1 MDHELAVALKDLGFS
16 PTEAEIYVA
25 MLEQSQAGPVSAY
38 KIAQDMGR
46 DPANMTKTLGAMAK
60 RGALRASSGKPRL
73 YTPVSAIV
81 LTGERVARLKQAGK
95 LLEEI
100 GSPPDDESLRPLES
114 TEAALALARRLLGD
128 ARRIV
133 LVDAAPELLG
143 DLAGDLSRL
152 AEEEGASVLVRST
165 AAVSIPRVRVWVDP
179 EVETLAPGPWLRL
192 AIDGHR
198 YLEIVVHPERRDELL
213 HGHWSCNP
221 SQTFLGHRNIGA
233 ELILADVLEML
244 RDGAGSELVRRRA
257 EDQTA
262 LIMRQ
267 ISWRQR
273 WREAGLAD
281 YTPEVEEVTELA
293 AEDLA
298 EAMAEVA
305 AEAPLQSMAAAAGS
319 VQDVEPEETSPLKF
333 IFRRR
338 KKS

>member
-1 MDHELAVALKDLGFS
+1 MDHDLAAALKDLGFS

-25 MLEQSQAGPVSAY
+25 LLAQSQNGPVSAY
-38 KIAQDMGR
+38 KVAQDMGR

-60 RGALRASSGKPRL
+60 RGALRASGGKPRL
-73 YTPVSAIV
+73 YAPVSPAD
-81 LTGERVARLKQAGK
+81 LTGERVARLQQAGK

-100 GSPPDDESLRPLES
+100 GSPPDDDSLHSLES
-114 TEAALALARRLLGD
+114 TEAALALARRLLGE

-143 DLAGDLSRL
+143 DLADDLSRL
-152 AEEEGASVLVRST
+152 ANVEGASVLVRST
-165 AAVSIPRVRVWVDP
+165 AAVSIPGVRVWLDP
-179 EVETLAPGPWLRL
+179 DVETLAPGPWLRL

-213 HGHWSCNP
+213 HGHWSRNP

-233 ELILADVLEML
+233 ELILADVLEMM
-244 RDGAGSELVRRRA
+244 RGGASSELVQRRA

-262 LIMRQ
+262 LILRQ

-305 AEAPLQSMAAAAGS
+305 AEAPLKSMDAADGS
-319 VQDVEPEETSPLKF
+319 GQDDDTEETSPLKF

-338 KKS
+338 KKD